1 MDRTSG
7 EDVSSPLEQGELGD
21 NDGNDDDP
29 ALNWVEPTPGSL
41 RYTLQLRV
49 ERYIEILRAERSQG
63 LYICIAALNPLFQC
77 LMPVSYDGQ
86 QASWASSAV
95 EGLVP
100 VFDIFS
106 LAPVDTVEK
115 RVTRNLLLQEID
127 AIQSRMDHPQR
138 PIWKYI
144 IGLLV

>member
-1 MDRTSG
+1 MDHTSG
-7 EDVSSPLEQGELGD
+7 EDISSPLEQEKLGHHGD

-49 ERYIEILRAERSQG
+49 EHYIEIQKVERSKG
-63 LYICIAALNPLFQC
+63 LYICIAALNSLLQC

-95 EGLVP
+95 EGLVYMNP
-100 VFDIFS
+100 FLTFF
-106 LAPVDTVEK
+106 P
-115 RVTRNLLLQEID
+115 
-127 AIQSRMDHPQR
+127 
-138 PIWKYI
+138 
-144 IGLLV
+144 